1 MTTFIEDSL
10 TKTYCPREEDSIP
23 LADDDPSALLD
34 ESITDFLH
42 EDIKKVDSTTEFPYL
57 FHYHY
62 RDTRS
67 REKERG

>member
-10 TKTYCPREEDSIP
+10 KTSCPREEDSIP

-42 EDIKKVDSTTEFPYL
+42 EDIKKVNSTFYN
-57 FHYHY
+57 F
-62 RDTRS
+62 
-67 REKERG
+67 